1 MDFTGHSCGMSYNK
15 CEMCSLEK
23 IIDKRLHEAK
33 RHGGGVRERVESGVF
48 IVVVVYCSTKEPETQ
63 RWR

>member
-33 RHGGGVRERVESGVF
+33 RHGGGVRERIESGVF
-48 IVVVVYCSTKEPETQ
+48 NVVEL
-63 RWR
+63 